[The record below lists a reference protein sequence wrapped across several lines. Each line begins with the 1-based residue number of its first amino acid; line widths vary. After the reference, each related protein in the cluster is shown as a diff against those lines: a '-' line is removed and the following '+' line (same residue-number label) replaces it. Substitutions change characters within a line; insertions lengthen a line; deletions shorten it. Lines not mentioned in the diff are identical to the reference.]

1 MSGNTKELYV
11 KAVFEDA
18 LSAPM
23 GAAGKAAGA
32 ALVGGLA
39 AAGAGIAAG
48 LAGAVGVASDFSA
61 TLSGIAAVGGPQ
73 AAASMDQLRAK
84 ALQLG
89 ADTAFSAGEAAAAME
104 ELAKKGVST
113 ADMLGGAAD
122 AAVAL
127 AAAGSIGLPE
137 AAAITATAMNQF
149 ALSGQQLPHVAD
161 LLAGAASSAG
171 VSVIDLGES
180 LKYVGPVSKSLG
192 QSIDDTTVAVALL
205 GKQGIAGSSAGTALR
220 ASMLAL
226 ASPSSEAAG
235 MMKTLGINAFDA
247 RGKMLP
253 LPQLFEMLRQKTA
266 GLSDQAKAETFT
278 KIFGREAVSA
288 VNALVAAGDTGFSKM
303 AADMGKL
310 SASTVAAERL
320 NNLKG
325 DVMALG
331 GSMETV
337 AIVIGGALEPVLR
350 AAVAA
355 ATGFVNSILPMA
367 NAFSAAFGPAFEV
380 FRVALSQIATGLWGL
395 VSFLSPV
402 LLPILGVLA
411 AMVGLTLTTAFAS
424 AAASAALWVAQLVL
438 GGAVGV
444 VSFIGSL
451 VLMAPSI
458 YAAAAA
464 FLTGGIPALMTY
476 LGTIGVVVPA
486 NLAAGASFLSGLIP
500 NIIAA
505 AVTFFGTMI
514 PAALATAATFLTTT
528 IPAVF
533 ATGAAFLTGLIPS
546 LVATVASVAATAAG
560 FLAGLVPALV
570 AANASLVATI
580 AGAVATA
587 ATFLTT
593 TLPAII
599 ATAAG
604 FLVTLVPAVWA
615 AVTSFIAGIIPA
627 AIAVVGGLLAMIP
640 AAIAAAGGFLSM
652 AATAAVAFA
661 GVVAG
666 AITAAIGVVV
676 ALWPIILVAGLIG
689 LAIYAVYKNWGAIW
703 GGIVKF
709 TSAAAGAIFKGIA
722 WLGKTIMDIV
732 KKALSV
738 VAKLFKAVFGN
749 VLKVAKEFVG
759 KLAGGLRRGVA
770 SMASKVMGI
779 IEKLGDKLWEGL
791 KAIVDSIIGLLRS
804 IPGVDAILT
813 GLSSAGSGVKKFV
826 AGFKGAF
833 DEGGD
838 DAGAGFVDSLTT
850 SIDAG
855 LEAAGID
862 FSVKD
867 AIGGMMP
874 EMPGAAAGGGGGGA
888 GAASDPAGIWSG
900 TDSKGAWTIDPG
912 TGAKIYEAGSVGAL
926 QQQNAA
932 SEKAAK
938 DAGKQAAAGSGA
950 RSGVGAAVENNIAP
964 KASVDLA
971 KAFSDAVGASIAAM
985 NELVAARLPG
995 ADQYMPKLEAVKSF
1009 WVAVANMFADA
1020 FRYGAETERGKAAAG
1035 ALIKSDLEGIGI
1047 GADAMERVFKAL
1059 DTVAGFMAKLSSIQ
1073 KMPLLA
1079 ALEPIRLFALAALQ
1093 IGKELSA
1100 GLDKA
1105 GAELIGPVADALGKT
1120 VDALSKAA
1128 DLLSKPIKGGG
1139 PDDAA
1144 RGALESILK
1153 WVGGFASSLLKG
1165 DGYDLTAAPDTTT
1178 ANLNLVKDVLS
1189 TLSAGVDMMQKAAA
1203 FLSQDW
1209 RKLKPLSEDARLAM
1223 VAALQSVGA
1232 FSAGLLKGDG
1242 YDLTKDRERVAA
1254 DFALTKDVLSTLA
1267 AGVDTFAKVMDFGAK
1282 AEKFKGVSSDTF
1294 AAVRGILLEISAFS
1308 SGLLRGPGYDLTKDR
1323 ETVKADLA
1331 LVRDVLQTITTGV
1344 DLFTKASGL
1353 DLSKVSAIAA
1363 ETIAIVAGNITGIIG
1378 SLSTIASGFF
1388 DSDGTMKQLLANLKP
1403 FADAAGGAV
1412 DMFAKIAGIGL
1423 DKVSGFAADTV
1434 ATVEANAR
1442 SIITAVSNI
1451 AATWTDA
1458 DGVLM
1463 PLLLTL
1469 KSFAEQAGAAVDLF
1483 VKSAAIG
1490 IEWDKATVISADT
1503 LAGVA
1508 QNITNIVDAIVS
1520 IAIRWTDADNKL
1532 LPIIG
1537 NIKSFADSAGDA
1549 VDLVEKAAG
1558 IGVKWADAQ
1567 SISADVLSMIEGNI
1581 TAMLGTI
1588 AKLAAGYVDAEDKL
1602 APIIGHIKAFAEAA
1616 GAAVDLVIT
1625 AAASAVEWVK
1635 VSAIPADKL
1644 AIVADN
1650 ISAILEALKT
1660 QLAAWILADGTM
1672 DPLLDQIKTYAETA
1686 SAAVELVAKGA
1697 NIGAELAKAST
1708 ANADQMRVAGDN
1720 ILLALDE
1727 VRRLAATFDSLDSD
1741 IRDKLF
1747 DKIKSFSESAA
1758 TAVELILKGAGL
1770 SEALAKVKPIGR
1782 ATFAD
1787 VAKHILFS
1795 VEELERAFAG
1805 VSAETMARVQKIA
1818 EAAGPVADAIGKALD
1833 AFSMEN
1839 LLKSGFIDTKTR
1851 SAHSARAASTRAQNF
1866 ANQVKAGISLIF
1878 ATLKSAVT
1886 DAGAVDPAIAANA
1899 LALANAY
1906 SPLLDLL
1913 ERMAALNFNLNKIRQ
1928 IAMVPGVLAYGANG
1942 AVGGGGGAAGTGS
1955 NPAPGG
1961 GGILL
1966 TGPAT
1971 LTGPVSFT
1979 GTMVN
1984 NIYLDGKIITSTVT
1998 SGAHNRGRNKNYKTG
2013 RGA

>member
-1 MSGNTKELYV
+1 MASNAKELYV
-11 KAVFEDA
+11 RAVFEDA
-18 LSAPM
+18 MSAPM
-23 GAAGKAAGA
+23 LDAGKAAGA
-32 ALVGGLA
+32 ALAGGFA

-48 LAGAVGVASDFSA
+48 LGVAITSAADFTASMAEVKSLGLSDEQFAPLTQGVSDLAATMGLDAKDATKALYDAISA
-61 TLSGIAAVGGPQ
+61 GQDPANALEFLATAGKAAVAGITDMSSAGSALSVVMNSFGPSVGSASHVADVLFQ
-73 AAASMDQLRAK
+73 TVKQGVTTFPELASSIGNVSGLAASM
-84 ALQLG
+84 G
-89 ADTAFSAGEAAAAME
+89 ASFE
-104 ELAKKGVST
+104 ET
-113 ADMLGGAAD
+113 
-122 AAVAL
+122 
-127 AAAGSIGLPE
+127 
-137 AAAITATAMNQF
+137 
-149 ALSGQQLPHVAD
+149 
-161 LLAGAASSAG
+161 
-171 VSVIDLGES
+171 
-180 LKYVGPVSKSLG
+180 
-192 QSIDDTTVAVALL
+192 
-205 GKQGIAGSSAGTALR
+205 
-220 ASMLAL
+220 
-226 ASPSSEAAG
+226 
-235 MMKTLGINAFDA
+235 
-247 RGKMLP
+247 
-253 LPQLFEMLRQKTA
+253 
-266 GLSDQAKAETFT
+266 
-278 KIFGREAVSA
+278 
-288 VNALVAAGDTGFSKM
+288 
-303 AADMGKL
+303 
-310 SASTVAAERL
+310 ASTVAQL
-320 NNLKG
+320 TTKG
-325 DVMALG
+325 ATTATAV
-331 GSMETV
+331 TQ
-337 AIVIGGALEPVLR
+337 LR
-350 AAVAA
+350 AAMTALSAGGADMTKVLAAMGFSSGKAAIDALGLQGTLEGIRAKSDELGVPLAKVLGSVEAVGAVLNTTGDNAAKARERLATFGDVGGNVA
-355 ATGFVNSILPMA
+355 G
-367 NAFSAAFGPAFEV
+367 AFETINASASRQFDLLKSQLAGIGRDV
-380 FRVALSQIATGLWGL
+380 GMALLPAVGQLLAAGNSFLTSLAPVIATFQAQIGPLITTLTAAMGALWSGL
-395 VSFLSPV
+395 VQLAAFLSPV

-411 AMVGLTLTTAFAS
+411 VMVGLTLTTAFAS
-424 AAASAALWVAQLVL
+424 AAASAALWAAQLVL
-438 GGAVGV
+438 GGVV
-444 VSFIGSL
+444 SIVSFIGSL

-476 LGTIGVVVPA
+476 MASIGVVVPA

-500 NIIAA
+500 GIVAA
-505 AVTFFGTMI
+505 AGTFFGTMI
-514 PAALATAATFLTTT
+514 PAAIAAAATFLTTT
-528 IPAVF
+528 VPSVL
-533 ATGAAFLTGLIPS
+533 ATGAAFLTGLIPA
-546 LVATVASVAATAAG
+546 LVATVASIAATAAG

-580 AGAVATA
+580 AGAVTTA

-661 GVVAG
+661 GIVVG
-666 AITAAIGVVV
+666 AISAAIGVVV

-703 GGIVKF
+703 GAIVKY

-732 KKALSV
+732 KKALGV
-738 VAKLFKAVFGN
+738 VAKIFKAVFGN
-749 VLKVAKEFVG
+749 VLKIAKEFVS
-759 KLAGGLRRGVA
+759 KIAGGMRRGVA

-791 KAIVDSIIGLLRS
+791 KAIVDSILDLLRS

-813 GLSSAGSGVKKFV
+813 GLSNAGSGVRKFI

-838 DAGAGFVDSLTT
+838 DAGSGFVDSLTT

-862 FSVKD
+862 FSVKETL
-867 AIGGMMP
+867 GGMMP
-874 EMPGAAAGGGGGGA
+874 ELPGAAAGGGGGG
-888 GAASDPAGIWSG
+888 GAAADNPAGIWSG

-932 SEKAAK
+932 SDKAAR

-964 KASVDLA
+964 KSAVDLA
-971 KAFSDAVGASIAAM
+971 KAFSDAVSASIAAI
-985 NELVAARLPG
+985 NELVGARIPSP
-995 ADQYMPKLEAVKSF
+995 DQYAPKLEAIKGF
-1009 WVAVANMFADA
+1009 WLAVADMFADT
-1020 FRYGAETERGKAAAG
+1020 FRYGAETDRGKAAAG
-1035 ALIKSDLEGIGI
+1035 ALIKSDLEGIGL
-1047 GADAMERVFKAL
+1047 GADAMEKVFKAL
-1059 DTVAGFMAKLSSIQ
+1059 DTVTGFMGKLSAIQ

-1079 ALEPIRLFALAALQ
+1079 ALEPVRAFALSALA
-1093 IGKELSA
+1093 IGKELAA

-1105 GAELIGPVADALGKT
+1105 GAELVGPVADALGKT

-1128 DLLSKPIKGGG
+1128 ELLSKPVKGSG

-1153 WVGGFASSLLKG
+1153 WVGGFAASLLKG

-1178 ANLNLVKDVLS
+1178 ANLNLVKDVMSALS
-1189 TLSAGVDMMQKAAA
+1189 NGVDMMQKAAA

-1209 RKLKPLSEDARLAM
+1209 RKLKPLSDDARASM
-1223 VAALQSVGA
+1223 VAALQSIGT
-1232 FSAGLLKGDG
+1232 FSAGLIKGDG
-1242 YDLTKDRERVAA
+1242 YDLTKDRERVGA
-1254 DFALTKDVLSTLA
+1254 DLALTKDVLSTLA
-1267 AGVDTFAKVMDFGAK
+1267 AGVDAFTKVIDFGAK
-1282 AEKFKGVSSDTF
+1282 AEKFKTVSADTF
-1294 AAVRGILLEISAFS
+1294 AAVRGVLLEISAFS

-1331 LVRDVLQTITTGV
+1331 LVRDVLQTIAVGV
-1344 DLFTKASGL
+1344 DLFTKAGGL
-1353 DLSKVSAIAA
+1353 DPAKITAIAA
-1363 ETIAIVAGNITGIIG
+1363 GQIEIVVDNVSSIIEN
-1378 SLSTIASGFF
+1378 LSGLALGFF
-1388 DSDGTMKQLLANLKP
+1388 EADGTMRQYLANLKP
-1403 FADAAGGAV
+1403 FAEAASGAV
-1412 DMFAKIAGIGL
+1412 DLFAKIAAIGL
-1423 DKVSGFAADTV
+1423 DKVSAFAADTL
-1434 ATVEANAR
+1434 AAVEANAR
-1442 SIITAVSNI
+1442 SILDAVSKI
-1451 AATWTDA
+1451 AGTWTDA
-1458 DGVLM
+1458 DGVLL
-1463 PLLLTL
+1463 PLLLVL
-1469 KSFAEQAGAAVDLF
+1469 KSFADQAGAAVDLF
-1483 VKSAAIG
+1483 IKAAAVG
-1490 IEWDKATVISADT
+1490 VDWEKATAISASALD
-1503 LAGVA
+1503 AVS
-1508 QNITNIVDAIVS
+1508 QNITGMLDAIVG
-1520 IAIRWTDADNKL
+1520 IAVRWTDAEDKL

-1549 VDLVEKAAG
+1549 VELVEKAAG
-1558 IGVKWADAQ
+1558 IGVKWAEAQ
-1567 SISADVLSMIEGNI
+1567 SISADVLSMIDGNI

-1588 AKLAAGYVDAEDKL
+1588 ARLAAGYVDADDKL
-1602 APIIGHIKAFAEAA
+1602 LPIIGHIKAFAEAA
-1616 GAAVDLVIT
+1616 GAAVDLVIS

-1644 AIVADN
+1644 ATVADN
-1650 ISAILEALKT
+1650 IRAILDALKA
-1660 QLAAWILADGTM
+1660 QLTAWILADGTM

-1686 SAAVELVAKGA
+1686 SAAVELVIKGA
-1697 NIGAELAKAST
+1697 NIGAELAKASA

-1727 VRRLAATFDSLDSD
+1727 VKRLAATFDSLDSD
-1741 IRDKLF
+1741 IREKLF

-1787 VAKHILFS
+1787 VANHILYS
-1795 VEELERAFAG
+1795 VEELERAFVG

-1818 EAAGPVADAIGKALD
+1818 EAAGPVADAIAKALD

-1878 ATLKSAVT
+1878 STLKSAIA

-1899 LALANAY
+1899 LALTSAY
-1906 SPLLDLL
+1906 APLLDLL

-1928 IAMVPGVLAYGANG
+1928 IAMVPGILAYGANG
-1942 AVGGGGGAAGTGS
+1942 AVGGAGAPSGTGGGSG
-1955 NPAPGG
+1955 PAGG
-1961 GGILL
+1961 GMLL

-1971 LTGPVSFT
+1971 LTGPVSFN